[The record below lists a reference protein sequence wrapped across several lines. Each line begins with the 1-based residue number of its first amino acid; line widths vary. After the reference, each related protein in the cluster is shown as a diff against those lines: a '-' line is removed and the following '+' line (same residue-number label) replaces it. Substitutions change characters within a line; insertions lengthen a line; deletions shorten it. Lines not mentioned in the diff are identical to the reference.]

1 MKPLI
6 TYLTDHA
13 GDVLIAIF
21 GLVAGLLYAFR
32 PDWVGNYRGERD
44 RTKFRWFGALF
55 IAAGIGLLFFL
66 MLGYFN
72 SN

>member
-6 TYLTDHA
+6 PYLITHWWD
-13 GDVLIAIF
+13 LMIAIF
-21 GLVAGLLYAFR
+21 GLAAGLIYALR

-44 RTKFRWFGALF
+44 RTKFRWFGLLF

-66 MLGYFN
+66 MVGYFN